1 MERVTTFLASQS
13 AMMNLLASESRQAD
27 AQQQVSSGKIATDLK
42 GYGHQAEALTAAK
55 TLKSRVDGYVEGAK
69 ALSSKLDAQD
79 LALSQVGDAAT
90 SAHDAIANAIATG
103 HADGLMAAMQS
114 FFGQA
119 AQALNTQFDGQYLF
133 AGAQVGTPPVA
144 ISDVSQLPAAT
155 SSDMFKNDQLKPVAQ
170 IDEATTL
177 QTGFLAS
184 DVGQNLFDAFK
195 QMQAFQQGAGGP
207 LDGQLSESQIS
218 FLQGM
223 LGTFKSA
230 ADGAVATT
238 AQNGLLQNRVD
249 TASKTQTDRQQM
261 LETTIGD
268 LSDVDIAEAVSRLS
282 QAQTA
287 VQASAQVFASLKDT
301 SLLNFLK

>member
-1 MERVTTFLASQS
+1 MDRVTTFLASQS
-13 AMMNLLASESRQAD
+13 AMVNLLSAESRQAD
-27 AQQQVSSGKIATDLK
+27 AQQQVSSGKLANDLK
-42 GYGHQAEALTAAK
+42 GFGHSAEALTAAK
-55 TLKSRVDGYVEGAK
+55 TLKSRVDGFVDGAK
-69 ALSSKLDAQD
+69 ALTPKLQAQD
-79 LALSQVGDAAT
+79 LALNQVGDAAT
-90 SAHDAIANAIATG
+90 SARDAIANAIATG

-119 AQALNTQFDGQYLF
+119 AQSLNTQFDGQYLF

-144 ISDVSQLPAAT
+144 VSDITQLPAAT
-155 SSDMFKNDQLKPVAQ
+155 PSTMFKNDQLKPVAQ
-170 IDEATTL
+170 VDEATTL

-195 QMQAFQQGAGGP
+195 QMQTYDQGSNGP
-207 LDGQLSESQIS
+207 FNGELTETQVT

-223 LGTFKSA
+223 LTTFKSA

-249 TASKTQTDRQQM
+249 NAQKTQTDRQQM
-261 LETTIGD
+261 LTNTIGD
-268 LSDVDIAEAVSRLS
+268 LSDADLGEAISRLT

-287 VQASAQVFASLKDT
+287 VQASAQVFASLSST

>member
-1 MERVTTFLASQS
+1 MDRVTTFLASQS
-13 AMMNLLASESRQAD
+13 AMMNLLASESRQAE
-27 AQQQVSSGKIATDLK
+27 AQQQVSSGKIANDLK

-55 TLKSRVDGYVEGAK
+55 TLKSRVDGFVEGAK
-69 ALSSKLDAQD
+69 ALAPKLQAQD
-79 LALSQVGDAAT
+79 LALTQVGDAAT
-90 SAHDAIANAIATG
+90 GARDAIANAIATG
-103 HADGLMAAMQS
+103 HSDGLMAALQS

-144 ISDVSQLPAAT
+144 VSDMTQLPAAT
-155 SSDMFKNDQLKPVAQ
+155 PSTMFKNDQLKPVAQ

-195 QMQAFQQGAGGP
+195 QVQTFEQGASGP
-207 LDGQLSESQIS
+207 FNGELTQAQVT

-223 LGTFKSA
+223 LSTFKSA

-249 TASKTQTDRQQM
+249 DAEKTQTDRQQM
-261 LETTIGD
+261 LTNTIGD
-268 LSDVDIAEAVSRLS
+268 LSDVDLAEAVSRLT

-287 VQASAQVFASLKDT
+287 VQASAQVFASLSNT
-301 SLLNFLK
+301 SLLNFLR